1 MFKKFLSLITLLAVV
16 SCSSSPVNVEKIRFF
31 DLSNYQTFGVKVF
44 APSDDVKVSPFTVQA
59 FEKEFNEQ
67 MMNLG
72 LNQSPESQITVKVSL
87 SVEEDSKRSNFRYR
101 NSYYSNYLYD
111 DYDDVDRMFL
121 RVSIFETATEEPLW
135 TGVRQAK
142 YVNDSLVLSSEE
154 ISKYVNSF
162 LNEIISS

>member
-1 MFKKFLSLITLLAVV
+1 MGNDQGAKPI
-16 SCSSSPVNVEKIRFF
+16 
-31 DLSNYQTFGVKVF
+31 
-44 APSDDVKVSPFTVQA
+44 
-59 FEKEFNEQ
+59 
-67 MMNLG
+67 LG
-72 LNQSPESQITVKVSL
+72 TKYTRGIDTR
-87 SVEEDSKRSNFRYR
+87 D
-101 NSYYSNYLYD
+101 D

>member
-1 MFKKFLSLITLLAVV
+1 
-16 SCSSSPVNVEKIRFF
+16 
-31 DLSNYQTFGVKVF
+31 
-44 APSDDVKVSPFTVQA
+44 
-59 FEKEFNEQ
+59 
-67 MMNLG
+67 
-72 LNQSPESQITVKVSL
+72 
-87 SVEEDSKRSNFRYR
+87 
-101 NSYYSNYLYD
+101 
-111 DYDDVDRMFL
+111 MFL